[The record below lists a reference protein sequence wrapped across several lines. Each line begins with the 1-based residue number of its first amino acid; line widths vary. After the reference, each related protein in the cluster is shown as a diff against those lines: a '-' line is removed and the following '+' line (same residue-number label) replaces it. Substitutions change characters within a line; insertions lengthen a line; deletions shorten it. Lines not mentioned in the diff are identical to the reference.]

1 MAIAALVA
9 QTPLVTQGP
18 ADAAPPGTQAAGTQ
32 PAGTQLPPASAGSE
46 AAVASEAAP
55 AAATAPEGGAPATD
69 APPTPI
75 AFPLVRVEMQSSP
88 KGLQYY
94 WKASPEQ
101 VRARGAVRFP
111 TGRFAV
117 VRGDPLRFVDLCE
130 APCEA
135 RLPRGRL
142 ELGFSTDFGRSMT
155 SKAFDVT
162 EPTLL
167 EGTFVSRRYVRIA
180 GILTMVAG
188 AAAGLVLGLSS
199 ESECDSL
206 LKPGDAHEWKCRTY
220 RPGLKAGL
228 ITAGVSVLIGTP
240 LLFVSDRLSF
250 DSRPATPRR

>member
-1 MAIAALVA
+1 MLAAMAIAALVA
-9 QTPLVTQGP
+9 QTPLVTQSP
-18 ADAAPPGTQAAGTQ
+18 ADAAPPGTQAAGAHL
-32 PAGTQLPPASAGSE
+32 PAASAGGE

-55 AAATAPEGGAPATD
+55 APAPEGGTSATD

-88 KGLQYY
+88 RGLQYY

-101 VRARGAVRFP
+101 VRARGAVHFP

-117 VRGDPLRFVDLCE
+117 VQGDPLRFVDLCE

-142 ELGFSTDFGRSMT
+142 DLGFSTDFGRSMT
-155 SKAFDVT
+155 SKVFDVT
-162 EPTLL
+162 APTLL

-188 AAAGLVLGLSS
+188 ATAALVLGLSS

-240 LLFVSDRLSF
+240 LLFVPDRLSF
-250 DSRPATPRR
+250 EARPAPPRH